1 MYYKY
6 FRGVIKNQGTPHLNN
21 EELTR
26 LLDIAYIE
34 GAINYLKQNKEKV
47 LTSDERYKLDIDIIS
62 LEQKVSRLISG
73 RYGDKYPKEVLNGML
88 VNSRN

>member
-6 FRGVIKNQGTPHLNN
+6 FRGVIKNQGTPQLNN

-34 GAINYLKQNKEKV
+34 GAINYLKQKKDKTTKSE
-47 LTSDERYKLDIDIIS
+47 DRYKLDIDIIS
-62 LEQKVSRLISG
+62 LEKRISFLINSQ
-73 RYGDKYPKEVLNGML
+73 YGDNKPKDVLNSML

>member
-6 FRGVIKNQGTPHLNN
+6 FRGVIKNQGTPQLNN

-34 GAINYLKQNKEKV
+34 GVLNFLKQKMANAPTNE
-47 LTSDERYKLDIDIIS
+47 ERYRHNLDIIQIEKS
-62 LEQKVSRLISG
+62 LSRLIG
-73 RYGDKYPKEVLNGML
+73 GQYGTTYPKDVLNGML
-88 VNSRN
+88 VKSRN